1 MSCTKPGLVW
11 DNILS
16 RFRQLWF
23 TKQTCFDNKNMSP
36 FWFSVLASQPTIISG
51 ATTILFLLKE
61 LCGTQ
66 WCLVGCVCLNLWKY
80 SICPF
85 SSVVWCKYKCVIS
98 NIKMLISPVYSSTH
112 PFLFLSPIFLILLPI
127 LSFILSFL
135 FSPYF
140 KVLKTKNCSK

>member
-1 MSCTKPGLVW
+1 
-11 DNILS
+11 
-16 RFRQLWF
+16 
-23 TKQTCFDNKNMSP
+23 MSP

-80 SICPF
+80 LICPF
-85 SSVVWCKYKCVIS
+85 SSVVWCEYKCVIS

-135 FSPYF
+135 FSPYY
-140 KVLKTKNCSK
+140 KVFWKLRIAQSKYEICCDLRPGATAQKKAWDEFSE